1 MGTAPEPAH
10 TVGFARRHVRRLRR
24 GVLMEFI
31 VRHVGTTDCTYAV
44 GKFSQLE
51 AKHATSAR
59 ARIHYLQRIGRQSMA
74 EFIEPPAGSRDD
86 TTFER
91 CRAQPRR

>member
-1 MGTAPEPAH
+1 
-10 TVGFARRHVRRLRR
+10 
-24 GVLMEFI
+24 MEFI
-31 VRHVGTTDCTYAV
+31 VQCEGATGCRRARSPLGHSARNAD
-44 GKFSQLE
+44 GKLSQLE
-51 AKHATSAR
+51 AKHATPAR
-59 ARIHYLQRIGRQSMA
+59 ARIHYLQRIGRQSVA